1 MSTKTIFRKLSE
13 IEPKTDTDQ
22 HRLQALAH
30 RARGRT
36 GDEAAAK
43 THEHMI
49 REIRGGHTEGSSSKK
64 ST

>member
-1 MSTKTIFRKLSE
+1 MGTKTVFKKLSE
-13 IEPKTDTDQ
+13 IEPKSDTDH
-22 HRLQALAH
+22 HRLQAMAH

-49 REIRGGHTEGSSSKK
+49 REIRSGHMVGSSRMRNP
-64 ST
+64 

>member
-1 MSTKTIFRKLSE
+1 MGTKTIFKKLSE
-13 IEPKTDTDQ
+13 IDPKTDTDQ

-30 RARGRT
+30 RARGRV

-49 REIRGGHTEGSSSKK
+49 R
-64 ST
+64 